1 MSTTDSADES
11 FPAEPIEAPIDKIS
25 QRLSRVQSKTADT
38 KEKSDDA
45 VTETRPVKG
54 FRWILVCF
62 SLYVTCFLYGLDTT
76 IAADVQG
83 SIVEAF
89 GHIDQLAWIGAGFP
103 LGSVAVVLP
112 LTAAFVNFNLKW
124 TYVAT
129 VLIFEVGSVLCGAA
143 QDMNTIIIG
152 RVIAGMGGT
161 GIYLGSLNYLSSLTT
176 PKERGTYITLIG
188 FCWGIGAVLGPV
200 VGGAFSVS
208 PATWRWAFYINL
220 VIGGVLTPIF
230 LFILPPLHP
239 IQGIPTRVRLAN
251 LDFVGFILGAAVW
264 VTFALA
270 FTMAGGQWPWNDGRS
285 ITMFVVFGVLLIAYI
300 LQQRLS
306 LFTTPQTRS
315 FPVKLLFTRTHFL
328 LYIAMAAND
337 ATLFVFLYFFP
348 IYFQFVH
355 NDSALEAAIR
365 LLPYVIIMV
374 TFNLAAGHLLSKVKR
389 YMPIYV
395 VSGALLTIG
404 GSLMVV
410 YLKPSTP
417 ISVIYG
423 LSIINAVGT
432 GLTTQ
437 LGYAVASL
445 IVEPKEVGD
454 AISLQ
459 NFSQLGANLI
469 SLVIAGQ
476 VFQSVAV
483 KNLEKVLVGT
493 NFSHQDIVNA
503 VSGTQSTLFQQ
514 ISSELHGEATN
525 AITQAIQ
532 KALIL
537 LPVGGGV
544 LLLAALFMKREKLF
558 GEIVAVGA

>member
-1 MSTTDSADES
+1 MLATDFVNDNPTAEKMTIQFEKIASRHNQTES
-11 FPAEPIEAPIDKIS
+11 QATEIMEGSEEAE
-25 QRLSRVQSKTADT
+25 
-38 KEKSDDA
+38 DDF
-45 VTETRPVKG
+45 RPLKG
-54 FRWILVCF
+54 FRWALVF
-62 SLYVTCFLYGLDTT
+62 ISLYITCFLYGLDTT

-83 SIVEAF
+83 SIVQAF
-89 GHIDQLAWIGAGFP
+89 GHIEQLAWIGAGFP

-112 LTAAFVNFNLKW
+112 LTAAFANFNLKW
-124 TYVAT
+124 TYMGT
-129 VLIFEVGSVLCGAA
+129 VIIFEVGSVLCGAA
-143 QDMNTIIIG
+143 PNMNAIIIG

-161 GIYLGSLNYLSSLTT
+161 GIYLGCLNYFSSLTT
-176 PKERGTYITLIG
+176 PKERGTYITLIR

-200 VGGAFSVS
+200 IGSAFSVS
-208 PATWRWAFYINL
+208 SATWRWAFYINL
-220 VIGGVLTPIF
+220 VIGGALTPIYLF
-230 LFILPPLHP
+230 LLPPLQL
-239 IQGIPTRVRLAN
+239 IKGVSIRTRLLS
-251 LDFVGFILGAAVW
+251 LDFVGFIFGAAVW

-270 FTMAGGQWPWNDGRS
+270 LTMAGGQWQWKDGRAVA
-285 ITMFVVFGVLLIAYI
+285 MFVVFGVLLTAYT

-306 LFTTPQTRS
+306 IFTTPEARS
-315 FPVKLLFTRTHFL
+315 FPINLLFTRTHLL
-328 LYIAMAAND
+328 LYVAMSAND

-355 NDSALEAAIR
+355 NDTALEAAIR

-374 TFNLAAGHLLSKVKR
+374 TFNLGAGHLLSKVKR

-395 VSGALLTIG
+395 VSGLLLTIG

-417 ISVIYG
+417 IPVIYG
-423 LSIINAVGT
+423 LSVINAVGT

-437 LGYAVASL
+437 IGYAVASL
-445 IVEPKEVGD
+445 VVEPKDVGD

-476 VFQSVAV
+476 IFQSVAV
-483 KNLEKVLVGT
+483 NNLEKVLAGMS
-493 NFSHQDIVNA
+493 FSHKDIVNA
-503 VSGTQSTLFQQ
+503 VSGAQSTLFQQ
-514 ISSELHGEATN
+514 LTAELRDQAVN

-544 LLLAALFMKREKLF
+544 LLLAALFMKRERLF
-558 GEIVAVGA
+558 GEIVVAEA